1 MSAERHKE
9 ITVQAENVIKVTK
22 SVPLLYG
29 QQKLRAFNTWDNHVC
44 KAGYFPKGYC
54 TSEKHVRHSLPF
66 LYYVLMVL
74 ANSDS
79 CTRRGT
85 GAAPLYCS
93 LANTLI

>member
-1 MSAERHKE
+1 MVNKNFELLTLGI
-9 ITVQAENVIKVTK
+9 ITCVRQVLSEG
-22 SVPLLYG
+22 LL
-29 QQKLRAFNTWDNHVC
+29 N
-44 KAGYFPKGYC
+44 C

-74 ANSDS
+74 AKSDN